1 MSLHPDVSKALQSA
15 HDAEATASEKFH
27 KQEHAFKQGERH
39 IPKLAKWFDKRHK
52 EAYARQHDLRGH
64 IMRNGGT
71 VETNLG
77 DTSYSN
83 EPGEALKGACETLD
97 GLTDAYSDVHE
108 TAEDRGDRE
117 TAEKFHGVSKSIQ
130 KTYKKGQQKQQQLAD
145 LGPALFIH
153 KHS

>member
-1 MSLHPDVSKALQSA
+1 MATHPDVLSALQSA

-27 KQEHAFKQGERH
+27 KQEHAFKQGEKH

-64 IMRNGGT
+64 MMRLGGT

-77 DTSYSN
+77 DTSYSDD
-83 EPGEALKGACETLD
+83 PGEALKGACKTLD
-97 GLTDAYSDVHE
+97 GLSDAYSDVHDAAKE
-108 TAEDRGDRE
+108 HGERE
-117 TAEKFHGVSKSIQ
+117 TNEKFHGVSNCIQ